1 MGKITLTQTSYLN
14 QSLPSPK
21 GEKNGLGG
29 DVKKKKKSKK
39 DAIFVLWALEAIQTQ
54 TPGQFS
60 GYLFLR

>member
-39 DAIFVLWALEAIQTQ
+39 DAIFVL
-54 TPGQFS
+54 
-60 GYLFLR
+60 